1 MGFKSRKQKRVSF
14 KNGVFG
20 DSFCSS
26 QGRSKGRPLSASEVF
41 TAFLYGPVTFKEQ
54 LEFLFG
60 SKNNFQ

>member
-1 MGFKSRKQKRVSF
+1 MQKTKVCLIE
-14 KNGVFG
+14 NGVFG
-20 DSFCSS
+20 DSFYSS
-26 QGRSKGRPLSASEVF
+26 QGRSKGTPLSASEVF